1 MFRRSAGPLALVAA
15 LVVGAPLTHAQTA
28 PAKAAPAAS
37 DIPLRSIAGTW
48 TPARANSG
56 NGGMGPAS
64 MPSDGK
70 HEPPYT
76 QLALD
81 TMKLYHPGNG
91 VNQVVPSKIND
102 PAVIFCDPQGVPRM
116 DVYEFRDLHIV
127 QEKLKVYLLY
137 QYEQVWRTIWTDGR
151 KLPENPDI
159 QRWMGYS
166 IGKWTDDY
174 TFVAETTNVDERT
187 WLDKTGR
194 PHSDQMRVVETFHRT
209 GKDTMDLTVEIFDP
223 RMYTAPWKPLDK
235 FGMKLL
241 PDDFDS
247 NEMMCSVSEYMEY
260 NKQMGFGQPTS
271 TNGPPPVPP
280 Q

>member
-1 MFRRSAGPLALVAA
+1 MLKRLAGPLAMIAA
-15 LVVGAPLTHAQTA
+15 MMAGSPLAHAQT
-28 PAKAAPAAS
+28 AKAAPAAS
-37 DIPLRSIAGTW
+37 DIPKRDISGTW

-64 MPSDGK
+64 APSDGR
-70 HEPPYT
+70 HEPPFT

-91 VNQVVPSKIND
+91 VYQVVPSRIND

-127 QEKLKVYLLY
+127 QERLKVYLLY
-137 QYEQVWRTIWTDGR
+137 QYEKVWRTIWTDGR

-166 IGKWTDDY
+166 VGKWTDDY

-194 PHSDQMRVVETFHRT
+194 PHSDEMRVEETFHRT
-209 GKDTMDLTVEIFDP
+209 GRDTLDLTVEIFDAK
-223 RMYTAPWKPLDK
+223 MYKAPWKPLDK
-235 FGMKLL
+235 FPMKLL
-241 PDDFDS
+241 PEDFDS

-260 NKQMGFGQPTS
+260 NKRMGFGQPTS